1 LIPSRR
7 FLFFLKK
14 TCQRTFVW
22 MPNPSAQA
30 LIFSRLFKNKDFK
43 KNLQPSR
50 RKREQWLLFGDHQPT
65 IA

>member
-30 LIFSRLFKNKDFK
+30 LIFSKLFKKQRLQK
-43 KNLQPSR
+43 KSSTESPEAGAVVTLR
-50 RKREQWLLFGDHQPT
+50 
-65 IA
+65 